1 MKSHALSFALALSI
15 CGSISLPA
23 LANPVVVIDSQTSRP
38 TIPQTAGVIINLPM
52 PVTIDV
58 GQKQDY
64 PLTVPLAQ
72 PLMDLQGNPVVPA
85 NSPVTIKFKP
95 ENGGARI
102 VADSIVVNGQ
112 VVPIKAATAVIP
124 GNTITQQEA
133 AEVARQNS
141 AVYGNLFGA
150 TMGAIAPVSR
160 KADAFEQGGMI
171 GGALGILTGLSSPKN
186 IRVVQLPQGSV
197 YVLSLQAP
205 IVLPALAVA
214 PQPTTPASTQAA
226 QPTPQPTESASSN
239 QPQFNF
245 KTIAEY
251 SDGLEQV
258 INAYQQGQV
267 SKEEARQAIV
277 AADRYATTTLNPK
290 LYPPAGQRNRVNQLF
305 NFVYAI
311 DQ

>member
-1 MKSHALSFALALSI
+1 MKSHVLSFALTLSI
-15 CGSISLPA
+15 CGSFSLPA
-23 LANPVVVIDSQTSRP
+23 LANPVVVDSQTSRP

-72 PLMDLQGNPVVPA
+72 PLMDLQGNPVVPV

-102 VADSIVVNGQ
+102 VAESIVVNGQ

-150 TMGAIAPVSR
+150 TMGAIAPLSR

-205 IVLPALAVA
+205 IVLPSLAVA
-214 PQPTTPASTQAA
+214 PQPTAQAA
-226 QPTPQPTESASSN
+226 QPTTQPTGSTSN

-245 KTIAEY
+245 RTIAEY
-251 SDGLEQV
+251 SDGLEQL
-258 INAYQQGQV
+258 ISAYQQGQV
-267 SKEEARQAIV
+267 SKAEARQAII
-277 AADRYATTTLNPK
+277 AADRYATLTLNPK
-290 LYPPAGQRNRVNQLF
+290 LYPPAGQRHRVAQSF
-305 NFVYAI
+305 EFVYEI